1 MPTPSSSVRGVNL
14 TIHQT
19 YLPQDDPDAA
29 LRFYCDVLGFE
40 LRGDVGKGP
49 MRWLTVGPPGQPG
62 TSIVLTP
69 PAVDPSISD
78 DERRM
83 IVDMMAKGT
92 FGAINFATPSLDTTF
107 AELEAAGV
115 DIVQEP
121 LDQPWGLRDCAVRDP
136 AGNLVRI
143 IQVR

>member
-1 MPTPSSSVRGVNL
+1 MNL

-49 MRWLTVGPPGQPG
+49 GGSSAPERRV
-62 TSIVLTP
+62 VP
-69 PAVDPSISD
+69 PAAVTRAS
-78 DERRM
+78 RRRWM

>member
-1 MPTPSSSVRGVNL
+1 MNL

-62 TSIVLTP
+62 TSIVL
-69 PAVDPSISD
+69 ASISD

>member
-1 MPTPSSSVRGVNL
+1 MNL

-49 MRWLTVGPPGQPG
+49 MRWLTVGPPGQPA

-121 LDQPWGLRDCAVRDP
+121 LDQPWGLLDCAVRDP

-143 IQVR
+143 FRVR